1 MTQTVA
7 ADQRPGMTT
16 AMQLRLAADWAVIL
30 QSEQA
35 AMAVDREVH
44 EAMLRT
50 AANLARQAA
59 MLNGRAADAPPR
71 PAGTDAAAR
80 SPAVDDAPPAA
91 AGGVDA
97 ARDLAGLG

>member
-7 ADQRPGMTT
+7 ADQRPGMTIAT
-16 AMQLRLAADWAVIL
+16 QLRLAEDWAVIL

-35 AMAVDREVH
+35 ALAVDREVH
-44 EAMLRT
+44 EAMLRM
-50 AANLARQAA
+50 AASLARQAA
-59 MLNGRAADAPPR
+59 VLHGRPDDAPPG

-80 SPAVDDAPPAA
+80 SPAVDDAPPA
-91 AGGVDA
+91 GGVDA